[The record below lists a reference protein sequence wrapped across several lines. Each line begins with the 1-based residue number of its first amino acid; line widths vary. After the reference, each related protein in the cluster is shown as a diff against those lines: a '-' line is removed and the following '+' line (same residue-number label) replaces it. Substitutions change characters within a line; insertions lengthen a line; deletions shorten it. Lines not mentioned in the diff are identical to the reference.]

1 MVIKNLKDKNGL
13 STNKQFN
20 DIFTMRV
27 NNSDENNTDVLNI
40 NNDNEISF
48 NLKNIDLYGTNYGTS
63 IVTYTTKD
71 KEKEDKNI
79 LHYNVLAPLT
89 IAQAI

>member
-27 NNSDENNTDVLNI
+27 NNIDENNIDVLNI

-63 IVTYTTKD
+63 IVTHTGKD
-71 KEKEDKNI
+71 KNNNTI
-79 LHYNVLAPLT
+79 LLSNVLAPLT

>member
-1 MVIKNLKDKNGL
+1 
-13 STNKQFN
+13 
-20 DIFTMRV
+20 MRA
-27 NNSDENNTDVLNI
+27 NNSDENNINILNI

-63 IVTYTTKD
+63 IVTYATKD
-71 KEKEDKNI
+71 RDNKDV
-79 LHYNVLAPLT
+79 LHPNVLAPLT